1 MLTVPSVSL
10 LGVIHR
16 PLEDVP
22 ATLYTGRND
31 VLQCITD
38 DLFLNRITFPL
49 AAFFFF
55 DAFVRL
61 RRITSFFMNH
71 FHQLADPRARRQ
83 DISSLA
89 RYAQNG
95 SPMTWEA
102 RPHIRHNVDVRL
114 LEHYFTNHKP
124 LRRDQLGFL
133 SDYVSCKLD
142 PRANPSS
149 VKILRKDG
157 TA

>member
-1 MLTVPSVSL
+1 MSYIGHWRTSRQLCTLAETMSYSVSRMTCFATES
-10 LGVIHR
+10 HFHS
-16 PLEDVP
+16 PLSSSSMHSSACGASP
-22 ATLYTGRND
+22 
-31 VLQCITD
+31 
-38 DLFLNRITFPL
+38 P
-49 AAFFFF
+49 
-55 DAFVRL
+55 
-61 RRITSFFMNH
+61 FFMNH

-83 DISSLA
+83 DIPSLA